1 MDYKTQSPI
10 LDSDTELNIE
20 KLMGYV
26 EDIKAETEARITM
39 LENIINQLKNAK

>member
-1 MDYKTQSPI
+1 LDYKTQSPV

-39 LENIINQLKNAK
+39 LENIINQMKRGE